1 MPTRA
6 EFSERRNLAKTEV
19 VRRLWVGETLTG
31 VCGDPHMPNRTTVV
45 RWARRDETFADALAQ
60 AHRRSAW
67 TRHEGFDEVRARIV
81 QARFAA
87 GETLFSICRDPAMPS
102 CKQLAYWRATQ
113 GEFGGAIFRLIRA
126 KKAARSSASPHNA
139 PRDWTEAVG
148 DRILLHVGRG
158 HSVRRLRRLDPS
170 LPGPDT
176 IARWRLQNPEF
187 AWELKVNMAVGRQR
201 RVVPTRM
208 AAVLDTLRRGII
220 KGGSIQS
227 LAGTRGLPCRATLY
241 SWARRSPDFARQVA
255 QACDWREDWY
265 TDQMQ
270 IIAEEAP
277 ELDVTAARRRMAPLS
292 RQLARLGQRPG
303 MKGR

>member
-113 GEFGGAIFRLIRA
+113 GEFGGAIFRLIRD

-139 PRDWTEAVG
+139 PRDWTEVVG

-208 AAVLDTLRRGII
+208 AAVLDTLRRGSSRAARSRAWRAR
-220 KGGSIQS
+220 GACP
-227 LAGTRGLPCRATLY
+227 AGPPSTAGRAAAPTSPARSHRPATGARTGTPTRCR
-241 SWARRSPDFARQVA
+241 SSPRKRRS
-255 QACDWREDWY
+255 W
-265 TDQMQ
+265 T
-270 IIAEEAP
+270 
-277 ELDVTAARRRMAPLS
+277 
-292 RQLARLGQRPG
+292 
-303 MKGR
+303 